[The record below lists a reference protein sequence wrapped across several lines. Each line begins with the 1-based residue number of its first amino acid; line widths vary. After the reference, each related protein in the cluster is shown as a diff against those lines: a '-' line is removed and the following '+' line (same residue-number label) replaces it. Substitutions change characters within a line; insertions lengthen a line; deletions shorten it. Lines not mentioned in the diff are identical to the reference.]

1 MHLNVVLSAVWAVA
15 AVAAPVPAHVAYAGA
30 TSRQP
35 SRGPDP
41 EPLVVKVDDARF
53 RWGDAGIGATA
64 GFGGAL
70 VVIGGVSL
78 RRHGRSQREHE
89 GGRL

>member
-1 MHLNVVLSAVWAVA
+1 MHLNVLSTVWAVA
-15 AVAAPVPAHVAYAGA
+15 AIAAAVLSPVAHGGA
-30 TSRQP
+30 TLRQP
-35 SRGPDP
+35 HRAPDP
-41 EPLVVKVDDARF
+41 EPLVVKVDDARL

-70 VVIGGVSL
+70 VLVGGVSL
-78 RRHGRSQREHE
+78 KRDGRSHREHE